1 MPLDALAWPGLVLI
15 SYFIGSVPTAYLA
28 TRLLRGQDI
37 RQLGD
42 RNAGAANVYLS
53 VGPRAGLAVG
63 TIDIAKGAV
72 AVLLVKGLVDSTGL
86 EMAAGAAA
94 LAGHNWPVHLGLR
107 GGRGAATAVGV
118 LLAALPALAIPLGLM
133 ALVVLYLTRSGIKS
147 LGFFLVSV
155 PVAAGLVLWVGTNSY
170 SYPITAYALAIPLM
184 VGLSHYT
191 SVKLNLYR
199 QPVAP
204 ELNESPGSFQS

>member
-1 MPLDALAWPGLVLI
+1 MSWAAFAWPGLVLI

-28 TRLLRGQDI
+28 TRFLKGQDI

-42 RNAGAANVYLS
+42 RNVGAANVYRS

-63 TIDIAKGAV
+63 IIDIAKGAM
-72 AVLLVKGLVDSTGL
+72 AVLLVKGLVDSTAL
-86 EMAAGAAA
+86 EMAAGVAA

-147 LGFFLVSV
+147 LGSFLIAV
-155 PVAAGLVLWVGTNSY
+155 PVAGGLILWGGTNSY
-170 SYPITAYALAIPLM
+170 SYPITAYALAIPLI

-204 ELNESPGSFQS
+204 ELDGHPGTFQD

>member
-1 MPLDALAWPGLVLI
+1 MPWAAFAWLGLVLTA
-15 SYFIGSVPTAYLA
+15 YFIGSVPTAYLA
-28 TRLLRGQDI
+28 TRLLKGQDI

-42 RNAGAANVYLS
+42 RNVGAANVYRS
-53 VGPRAGLAVG
+53 VGPGAGLAVG

-86 EMAAGAAA
+86 EMAAGVAA

-147 LGFFLVSV
+147 LGFFLISV
-155 PVAAGLVLWVGTNSY
+155 PVAAGLILWVGTNSY
-170 SYPITAYALAIPLM
+170 SYPINAYALAIPLI
-184 VGLSHYT
+184 VGLSHYI
-191 SVKLNLYR
+191 SVKLDLYR

-204 ELNESPGSFQS
+204 ELDE

>member
-1 MPLDALAWPGLVLI
+1 MPWAAFAWSGLLLASYLI
-15 SYFIGSVPTAYLA
+15 GGIPTAYVA
-28 TRLLRGQDI
+28 TRVLKGQDI

-42 RNAGAANVYLS
+42 RNVGAANVYRS

-63 TIDIAKGAV
+63 IIDIAKGAV
-72 AVLLVKGLVDSTGL
+72 AVLLVKGLVDSTSL
-86 EMAAGAAA
+86 EMAAGVAA

-118 LLAALPALAIPLGLM
+118 LLAALPALAIPLGLI

-147 LGFFLVSV
+147 LGFFLIAV
-155 PVAAGLVLWVGTNSY
+155 PVSAGLVLLIGTNSY
-170 SYPITAYALAIPLM
+170 SYPITAYALAIPLI

-199 QPVAP
+199 HPVAS
-204 ELNESPGSFQS
+204 ELGGQPDRLQG

>member
-1 MPLDALAWPGLVLI
+1 MFWAAFVWPGLILT
-15 SYFIGSVPTAYLA
+15 SYLIGSLPTAYLA
-28 TRLLRGQDI
+28 TRLLKGQDI

-42 RNAGAANVYLS
+42 RNVGAANVYRS

-63 TIDIAKGAV
+63 IIDIAKGAV
-72 AVLLVKGLVDSTGL
+72 AVLLVKGLVDSTSL
-86 EMAAGAAA
+86 EMAAGVAA
-94 LAGHNWPVHLGLR
+94 LAGHNWPIHLGLR

-147 LGFFLVSV
+147 LGFFLIAI
-155 PVAAGLVLWVGTNSY
+155 PVAAGLILWVGTNSY
-170 SYPITAYALAIPLM
+170 SYPITAYALAIPLI
-184 VGLSHYT
+184 VGLSHYI

-204 ELNESPGSFQS
+204 ELDGPPGTFQG

>member
-1 MPLDALAWPGLVLI
+1 VPWAAFAWPGLVLI

-28 TRLLRGQDI
+28 TWLVKGQDI

-42 RNAGAANVYLS
+42 RNVGAANVYRS
-53 VGPRAGLAVG
+53 VGPKAGLAVG
-63 TIDIAKGAV
+63 IIDIAKGAI
-72 AVLLVKGLVDSTGL
+72 AVLLVKGLVDSTAL
-86 EMAAGAAA
+86 EMAAGVAA
-94 LAGHNWPVHLGLR
+94 LAGHNWPVYLGLR

-118 LLAALPALAIPLGLM
+118 LLAALPALAIPLGLI

-147 LGFFLVSV
+147 LGFFLITV
-155 PVAAGLVLWVGTNSY
+155 PMAAGLILWVGTNSY

-184 VGLSHYT
+184 VGLSHYI
-191 SVKLNLYR
+191 SVKLALYR

-204 ELNESPGSFQS
+204 ELDGQPGRLQV

>member
-1 MPLDALAWPGLVLI
+1 MPWAAIAWPGLVLI

-28 TRLLRGQDI
+28 TRLLKGQDI

-42 RNAGAANVYLS
+42 RNVGAANVYRS

-63 TIDIAKGAV
+63 IIDIAKGAV
-72 AVLLVKGLVDSTGL
+72 AVLLVKGLVDSTAL
-86 EMAAGAAA
+86 EMAAGVAA

-147 LGFFLVSV
+147 LGFFLITV
-155 PVAAGLVLWVGTNSY
+155 PVAAGLILWIGTNSY

-191 SVKLNLYR
+191 SVKLDLYR

-204 ELNESPGSFQS
+204 EMDGQPDRLQV

>member
-1 MPLDALAWPGLVLI
+1 MSWAAFAWPGLVLI
-15 SYFIGSVPTAYLA
+15 SYFIGGVPTAYLA
-28 TRLLRGQDI
+28 TRLLKGQDI

-42 RNAGAANVYLS
+42 RNVGAANVYRS

-72 AVLLVKGLVDSTGL
+72 AVLLVKALVDSTAMD
-86 EMAAGAAA
+86 MAAGVAV
-94 LAGHNWPVHLGLR
+94 LAGHNWPVHLGFR

-118 LLAALPALAIPLGLM
+118 LLAALPALTIPLGLIG
-133 ALVVLYLTRSGIKS
+133 LVVLSLTRSGIKA
-147 LGFFLVSV
+147 LGFFLVTV
-155 PVAAGLVLWVGTNSY
+155 PVAAGLILWIGTNSY
-170 SYPITAYALAIPLM
+170 SYSITAYALAIPLIA
-184 VGLSHYT
+184 GLSHYT

-204 ELNESPGSFQS
+204 ELDGQPGRLQG

>member
-1 MPLDALAWPGLVLI
+1 MPWAALAWPGLVLV
-15 SYFIGSVPTAYLA
+15 SYFIGSVPTAYVA
-28 TRLLRGQDI
+28 TRLLKGQDI

-42 RNAGAANVYLS
+42 RNVGAANVYRS

-63 TIDIAKGAV
+63 TIDIAKGAI
-72 AVLLVKGLVDSTGL
+72 AVLLVKGLVDSTAL
-86 EMAAGAAA
+86 EMAAGVAV
-94 LAGHNWPVHLGLR
+94 LAGHNWPVHLGFR

-118 LLAALPALAIPLGLM
+118 LLAALPALAIPLGLI
-133 ALVVLYLTRSGIKS
+133 ALVVLYLTRSGIKT
-147 LGFFLVSV
+147 LGFFLITV
-155 PVAAGLVLWVGTNSY
+155 PVAAGLILWIGTNSY

-204 ELNESPGSFQS
+204 ESDG

>member
-1 MPLDALAWPGLVLI
+1 VPWAAFAWPGLVLI

-28 TRLLRGQDI
+28 TRLLKGQDI

-42 RNAGAANVYLS
+42 RNVGAANVYRS

-63 TIDIAKGAV
+63 IIDIAKGAV
-72 AVLLVKGLVDSTGL
+72 AVLLAKGLVDSSAL
-86 EMAAGAAA
+86 EMAAGVAA

-118 LLAALPALAIPLGLM
+118 LLAALPALAIPMGLI
-133 ALVVLYLTRSGIKS
+133 ALVVLSLTRSGIKS
-147 LGFFLVSV
+147 LGFFLIIL
-155 PVAAGLVLWVGTNSY
+155 PVAAGLILWVGTNSY
-170 SYPITAYALAIPLM
+170 SYPTTAYALAIPLM

-204 ELNESPGSFQS
+204 MMDGQPGRLQG

>member
-1 MPLDALAWPGLVLI
+1 MPWATFAWPLLVLI
-15 SYFIGSVPTAYLA
+15 SYFIGSLPTAYLA
-28 TRLLRGQDI
+28 TRLLKGQDI

-42 RNAGAANVYLS
+42 RNVGAANVYRS

-72 AVLLVKGLVDSTGL
+72 AVLIVKGLVDSTAL
-86 EMAAGAAA
+86 DMAAGFAA

-118 LLAALPALAIPLGLM
+118 LLAALPALAIPLGLI
-133 ALVVLYLTRSGIKS
+133 ALLVLHLTRSGIKA
-147 LGFFLVSV
+147 LGFFLITV
-155 PVAAGLVLWVGTNSY
+155 PLAAGLILWVGTNSY
-170 SYPITAYALAIPLM
+170 SYAITAYALAIPLM

-191 SVKLNLYR
+191 SVKLDLYR

-204 ELNESPGSFQS
+204 ELDGQSGRLQG